1 MKTLRKGEKFKRLKN
16 SSKADWDNIKK
27 LVKDGWTFCDKTT
40 WRELRDGNVEKD

>member
-16 SSKADWDNIKK
+16 STKTDLDVIKK

-40 WRELRDGNVEKD
+40 WKKERGDK